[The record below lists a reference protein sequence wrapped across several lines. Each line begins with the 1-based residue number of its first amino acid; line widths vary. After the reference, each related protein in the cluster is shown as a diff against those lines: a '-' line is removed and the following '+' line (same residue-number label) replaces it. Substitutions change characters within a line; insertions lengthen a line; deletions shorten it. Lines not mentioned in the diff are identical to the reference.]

1 MRIGLFTD
9 TYPPYINGVSTSV
22 LMLKQGLEKLG
33 HKVYVVTVNSEEF
46 SYKEEENILRIPGV
60 PIGIMDFRLSGLYPI
75 KATSIIKSWNLDV
88 IHTHTE
94 FSIGTF
100 ARLIA
105 KQYNIPLVHT
115 YHTMYEEYVYYITK
129 GYFSGASKKLVEYL
143 TLFLCDKTVQEL
155 IVPTKKTYD
164 LFKEKY
170 KVKRD
175 VHIIPTGIDVT
186 RFYKENIDKKEMIEL
201 KTELNIQ
208 KNDFTILYVGRIAK
222 EKNIEFLINNLSE
235 IIKKV
240 PKAKMII
247 VGDGP
252 GMKDLIELVNIKK
265 LNKSV
270 VFTGKVAWDD
280 VPKYYQLADVFV
292 TSSTTETQGLTVI
305 EAMAATKPV
314 VAIKDESFE
323 LVITNEQDGLFF
335 ETEEEYQ
342 TLLIKL
348 SKDAEFRKKIA
359 KQARITA
366 NCYSSQIYAER
377 VLEVYKKVLNKDTN
391 VFHSFAHNIKRVLGK
406 REIEDEENNNSK
418 S

>member
-33 HKVYVVTVNSEEF
+33 HEVYVVTVNSENF
-46 SYKEEENILRIPGV
+46 HYKKEDNVLMIPGV
-60 PIGIMDFRLSGLYPI
+60 PIGIMDFRMTSLYPL
-75 KATSIIKSWNLDV
+75 KAQKIIKGWNLDV

-94 FSIGTF
+94 FGVGTF

-115 YHTMYEEYVYYITK
+115 YHTMYEEYIYYITK
-129 GYFSGASKKLVEYL
+129 GYFDGASKKLVEYL
-143 TLFLCDKTVQEL
+143 TLFLCDKTVEEL

-175 VHIIPTGIDVT
+175 VHIIPSGIDVT
-186 RFYKENIDKKEMIEL
+186 RFYKENINLLTISSL
-201 KTELNIQ
+201 RRELNI
-208 KNDFTILYVGRIAK
+208 KKDDFIILYLGRIAK
-222 EKNIEFLINNLSE
+222 EKSIDFLINNLKE
-235 IIKKV
+235 IRKKV
-240 PKAKMII
+240 PKARMII

-252 GMKDLIELVNIKK
+252 DVNDLVMLAHKNK
-265 LNKSV
+265 LDNHV
-270 VFTGKVAWDD
+270 TFTGKVPWSE

-292 TSSTTETQGLTVI
+292 TASKTETQGLTVI
-305 EAMAATKPV
+305 EAMAAEKPV

-323 LVITNEQDGLFF
+323 LVMIDKQDGLFF
-335 ETEEEYQ
+335 ETDKEYQ
-342 TLLIKL
+342 DLIIKL
-348 SKDAEFRKKIA
+348 YKDKAFGKMIA

-366 NCYSSQIYAER
+366 NAYNPEVYAKR
-377 VLEVYKKVLNKDTN
+377 VLEVYESVINKDTN
-391 VFHSFAHNIKRVLGK
+391 VLRKVIHNVKKVF
-406 REIEDEENNNSK
+406 SK
-418 S
+418 KGDSKWNVF

>member
-33 HKVYVVTVNSEEF
+33 HEVYVVTVNSENF
-46 SYKEEENILRIPGV
+46 HYKKEDNVLMIPGV
-60 PIGIMDFRLSGLYPI
+60 PIGIMDFRMTSLYPL
-75 KATSIIKSWNLDV
+75 KAQKIIKGWNLDV

-94 FSIGTF
+94 FGVGTF

-115 YHTMYEEYVYYITK
+115 YHTMYEEYIYYITK
-129 GYFSGASKKLVEYL
+129 GYFDGASKKLVEYL
-143 TLFLCDKTVQEL
+143 TLFLCDKTVEEL

-175 VHIIPTGIDVT
+175 VHIIPSGIDVT
-186 RFYKENIDKKEMIEL
+186 RFYKENINLLTISSL
-201 KTELNIQ
+201 RRELNI
-208 KNDFTILYVGRIAK
+208 KKDDFIILYLGRIAK
-222 EKNIEFLINNLSE
+222 EKSIDFLINNLKE
-235 IIKKV
+235 IRKKV
-240 PKAKMII
+240 PKARMII

-252 GMKDLIELVNIKK
+252 DVNDLVMLAHKNK
-265 LNKSV
+265 LDNHV
-270 VFTGKVAWDD
+270 TFTGKVPWSE

-292 TSSTTETQGLTVI
+292 TASKTETQGLTVI
-305 EAMAATKPV
+305 EAMAAEKPV

-323 LVITNEQDGLFF
+323 LVMTDKQDGLFF
-335 ETEEEYQ
+335 ETDKEYQ
-342 TLLIKL
+342 DLIIKL
-348 SKDAEFRKKIA
+348 YKDKAFGKMIA

-366 NCYSSQIYAER
+366 NAYNPKVYAKR
-377 VLEVYKKVLNKDTN
+377 VLEVYESVINKDTN
-391 VFHSFAHNIKRVLGK
+391 VLRKVIHNVKKVF
-406 REIEDEENNNSK
+406 SK
-418 S
+418 KGDSKWNVF

>member
-33 HKVYVVTVNSEEF
+33 HEVYVVTVNSENF
-46 SYKEEENILRIPGV
+46 HYKKEDNVLMIPGV
-60 PIGIMDFRLSGLYPI
+60 PIGIMDFRMTSLYPL
-75 KATSIIKSWNLDV
+75 KAQKIIKGWNLDV

-94 FSIGTF
+94 FGVGTF

-115 YHTMYEEYVYYITK
+115 YHTMYEEYIYYITK
-129 GYFSGASKKLVEYL
+129 GYFDGVSKKLVEYL
-143 TLFLCDKTVQEL
+143 TLFLCDKTVEEL

-175 VHIIPTGIDVT
+175 VHIIPSGIDVT
-186 RFYKENIDKKEMIEL
+186 RFYKENINLLTISSL
-201 KTELNIQ
+201 RRELNI
-208 KNDFTILYVGRIAK
+208 KKDDFIILYLGRIAK
-222 EKNIEFLINNLSE
+222 EKSIDFLINNLKE
-235 IIKKV
+235 IRKKV
-240 PKAKMII
+240 PKARMII

-252 GMKDLIELVNIKK
+252 DVNDLVMLAHKNK
-265 LNKSV
+265 LDNHV
-270 VFTGKVAWDD
+270 TFTGKVPWSE

-292 TSSTTETQGLTVI
+292 TASKTETQGLTVI
-305 EAMAATKPV
+305 EAMAAEKPV

-323 LVITNEQDGLFF
+323 LVMIDKQDGLFF
-335 ETEEEYQ
+335 ETDKEYQ
-342 TLLIKL
+342 DLIIKL
-348 SKDAEFRKKIA
+348 YKDKAFGKMIA

-366 NCYSSQIYAER
+366 NAYNPEVYAKR
-377 VLEVYKKVLNKDTN
+377 VLEVYESVINKDTN
-391 VFHSFAHNIKRVLGK
+391 VLRKVIHNVKKVF
-406 REIEDEENNNSK
+406 SK
-418 S
+418 KGDSK